1 SKKFSSEQK
10 KFEKQQIEYLKN
22 NLPKNVLIAEGKK
35 ALPGVDL
42 LVYNPFQEDLQ
53 VIELKFKIPIDS
65 PQEIIKLDKSNISKA
80 LEQNIKARE
89 FISASILEE
98 YFGERFSCKKPKK
111 INYFTLTN
119 YSIGLGT
126 TVKLPS
132 PILLVDHYLKCMN
145 TVMGNSMVN
154 YALENIDKGLPRKI
168 KNKYSKISLF
178 EETFIF
184 PVYFAEFININ
195 EFINDFLI

>member
-1 SKKFSSEQK
+1 
-10 KFEKQQIEYLKN
+10 
-22 NLPKNVLIAEGKK
+22 
-35 ALPGVDL
+35 
-42 LVYNPFQEDLQ
+42 
-53 VIELKFKIPIDS
+53 
-65 PQEIIKLDKSNISKA
+65 
-80 LEQNIKARE
+80 QNIKARE

>member
-1 SKKFSSEQK
+1 
-10 KFEKQQIEYLKN
+10 
-22 NLPKNVLIAEGKK
+22 
-35 ALPGVDL
+35 
-42 LVYNPFQEDLQ
+42 
-53 VIELKFKIPIDS
+53 
-65 PQEIIKLDKSNISKA
+65 
-80 LEQNIKARE
+80 
-89 FISASILEE
+89 
-98 YFGERFSCKKPKK
+98 
-111 INYFTLTN
+111 
-119 YSIGLGT
+119 
-126 TVKLPS
+126 
-132 PILLVDHYLKCMN
+132 MN